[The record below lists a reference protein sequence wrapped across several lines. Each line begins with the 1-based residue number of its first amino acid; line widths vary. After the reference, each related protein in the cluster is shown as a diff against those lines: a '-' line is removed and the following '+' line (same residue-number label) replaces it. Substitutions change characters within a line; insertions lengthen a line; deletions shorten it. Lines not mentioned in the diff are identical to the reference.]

1 MICTASCR
9 VPLDVYSQ
17 KNAKAP
23 LSDVYDNKSAL
34 EQMHCA
40 LLIQAMRHHGLGKLL
55 DRPDSGFRKMLAG
68 IVLATDM
75 SVHYQFI
82 RDFQSLVDGREYS
95 LERRRLL
102 LCQAIIKCADISNP
116 VRILSSVSYIILT
129 QVQSR
134 PPGVSHYWA
143 NALMAEWTYQAS
155 LEKRWSLPPSVTPSE
170 CPLDQ
175 VRGQIFFIGSYAK
188 PLMDLVAQAVPGIS
202 RFVTA
207 HLLA

>member
-1 MICTASCR
+1 MICTASCEI
-9 VPLDVYSQ
+9 PPDVYPQ

-82 RDFQSLVDGREYS
+82 RDFQSLVDGRVGHLGYRITGQMPS
-95 LERRRLL
+95 WLNGP
-102 LCQAIIKCADISNP
+102 IKH
-116 VRILSSVSYIILT
+116 R
-129 QVQSR
+129 
-134 PPGVSHYWA
+134 
-143 NALMAEWTYQAS
+143 
-155 LEKRWSLPPSVTPSE
+155 
-170 CPLDQ
+170 
-175 VRGQIFFIGSYAK
+175 
-188 PLMDLVAQAVPGIS
+188 
-202 RFVTA
+202 
-207 HLLA
+207 